1 MIMWKDAVKNG
12 KFRSRDVPG
21 CKMGSS
27 SQVEW
32 DCECHDDDDADQN
45 DDGDENDGGDDFE
58 WISRYGDDF

>member
-32 DCECHDDDDADQN
+32 DCDDDDDDADQN
-45 DDGDENDGGDDFE
+45 DDCDENDGGDDFE

>member
-32 DCECHDDDDADQN
+32 DFECHDDDADQN